1 MSNFK
6 QPVLK
11 LNNGLEMP
19 LLGFGTYLIKPEEV
33 KPAIT
38 AAVKAGYRHI
48 DCARLYKNEKEIGD
62 TLQEI
67 FNGSSGIKRED
78 LWITSKLPPSAMKPE
93 DVETCC
99 KQVLAD
105 LQISQLDLFLIHIPI
120 PIENDKDGNYRPI
133 HVPLYKTWAAMES
146 LVDKVNKQYLT
157 FRVLKNCNF

>member
-19 LLGFGTYLIKPEEV
+19 LLGFGTYLIKSEEV

-120 PIENDKDGNYRPI
+120 PIENDKDGNHRPI